1 MSLTGN
7 NVFAGA
13 SGHET
18 NQPAFTIDQSLR
30 FNDGDGSYLSKAA
43 PGAAG
48 NLDNWTVSG
57 WFKRGQ
63 DTGLL
68 SSSWEYDFFSQ
79 GDVSSNPISTMAFY
93 GTASD
98 IDKISIGLYGT
109 ADTDLVCSWKSAAL
123 FRDHSAW
130 YHVVVKWDNSQSA
143 AADILKVYVNGEV
156 ISGTFAVS
164 PSQGTD
170 TVVNKNFKQYLGKY
184 VYETQPNWWDG
195 YMAEYHFIDGQ
206 SLTAAS
212 FGETDSNN
220 QWVPIEYQ
228 GTYGTQGWYLNFSD
242 SSSIGADSSGNG
254 NNFTANAL
262 AATDV
267 VLDSP
272 SNNFCTLNPIFVSP
286 AGPGRESTLEQGNLK
301 ATTPTSGSGY
311 NGPAMGTIGMTSGK
325 WYFEWYIGSSNYPA
339 VGIAKPDY
347 SANYAQSNVGNRVWL
362 DGGSLYGASSSS
374 SGVTY
379 TTGDIVGCAVD
390 MDNGKMWFSKN
401 GTFISSGDPAAGT
414 NAQFTDLL
422 SASDMGSTGQVLP
435 FFSDVNWSTSDT
447 VTLNTGQDS
456 SFAGVKTAQNNSDGN
471 GKGDFYYTPPTG
483 FLALCAD
490 NLPDATIT
498 TPSEHF
504 NTITYTGN
512 GTSPQA
518 RTGLGHKPSF
528 LWIKDRGATNNHV
541 LTDSV
546 RGPNGAGGLGQAGL
560 LYSNATTAE
569 VTGGSQVKSYDTDGF
584 TTHSTTYV
592 NVNTNTYVA
601 WSWKGSDTPS
611 KTYTV
616 TVTNPGSGNR
626 YTLDG
631 RVSGTNAMPIT
642 LEEGGTY
649 TFDQSDSS
657 NGGHPLRFSTTSNG
671 THGGGSEYTT
681 GVTTNGVPGQAGAY
695 TRITVAASAPTLYYY
710 CTAHSG
716 MGAEITTPGSS
727 GGVSNLD
734 GTTASVVNANTTAG
748 FSIIAYTGTGTTD
761 GSDTVGHGL
770 SQAPELYFVKA
781 RTEASH
787 NWNAYAEP
795 IGVANYVALDL
806 TGASAAASNGLNH
819 DEAPTSSV
827 ITLGSWNAVNESTKN
842 FIIYAFHSVEGY
854 SKVGS
859 YEGNGSADGSFIY
872 LGFKPEFFLIK
883 NVDAVEAWEVWDGTR
898 ETHNKLSKKIS
909 PNTSDAEYTA
919 NTTTY
924 AIDFLSNGVKLRTSY
939 SAVNGSNTFLY
950 YAVASSPFKTANA
963 R

>member
-68 SSSWEYDFFSQ
+68 SSSWEYQFFGQ
-79 GDVSSNPISTMAFY
+79 GDASPNPVSSMSFY

-109 ADTDLVCSWKSAAL
+109 SDSDFVCSWKSAAL

-156 ISGTFAVS
+156 VSGTFAVS

-170 TVVNKNFKQYLGKY
+170 TVVNKNFKQFLGKY
-184 VYETQPNWWDG
+184 VYNTQPNWWDG

-220 QWVPIEYQ
+220 KWVPIEYQ

-272 SNNFCTLNPIFVSP
+272 SNNFCTLNPIFVS
-286 AGPGRESTLEQGNLK
+286 ASGPGRESTLEQGNLK

-311 NGPAMGTIGMTSGK
+311 NGPTMGTIGMASSK

-339 VGIAKPDY
+339 VGIAKADY
-347 SANYAQSNVGNRVWL
+347 NTGYAQPNVGNRVWL
-362 DGGSLYGASSSS
+362 DGGSLYGVSSSS

-435 FFSDVNWSTSDT
+435 FFSDVNWGTSDT
-447 VTLNTGQDS
+447 VVFNAGQDS
-456 SFAGVKTAQNNSDGN
+456 SFAGNKTSGAAGS
-471 GKGDFYYTPPTG
+471 DFYYTPPTG
-483 FLALCAD
+483 FKALNTD
-490 NLPDATIT
+490 NLSD
-498 TPSEHF
+498 PSIADPTKHF
-504 NTITYTGN
+504 NAVLYTGN
-512 GTSPQA
+512 S
-518 RTGLGHKPSF
+518 TGGRDITVGMAPDLVWCKNLTG
-528 LWIKDRGATNNHV
+528 NNHS

-546 RGPNGAGGLGQAGL
+546 RGVNRQLA
-560 LYSNATTAE
+560 SNSTANETTHTNR
-569 VTGGSQVKSYDTDGF
+569 VTAFNSDGF
-584 TTHSTTYV
+584 TT
-592 NVNTNTYVA
+592 
-601 WSWKGSDTPS
+601 GDSD
-611 KTYTV
+611 
-616 TVTNPGSGNR
+616 
-626 YTLDG
+626 D
-631 RVSGTNAMPIT
+631 TNANNNGIISWNWKA
-642 LEEGGTY
+642 GGAPTA
-649 TFDQSDSS
+649 DNS
-657 NGGHPLRFSTTSNG
+657 
-671 THGGGSEYTT
+671 
-681 GVTTNGVPGQAGAY
+681 AGAGA
-695 TRITVAASAPTLYYY
+695 TPT
-710 CTAHSG
+710 A
-716 MGAEITTPGSS
+716 GSVKID
-727 GGVSNLD
+727 GSNLGSALA
-734 GTTASVVNANTTAG
+734 GTIPAVRLSANTTSG
-748 FSIIAYTGTGTTD
+748 FSIIIHDGTGSNGTLA
-761 GSDTVGHGL
+761 HGL
-770 SQAPELYFVKA
+770 SQAPELVIAKPKTNSVDVWRVGSDYLTSWVKEI
-781 RTEASH
+781 RLNQIS
-787 NWNAYAEP
+787 AET
-795 IGVANYVALDL
+795 DR
-806 TGASAAASNGLNH
+806 AAVFNSL
-819 DEAPTSSV
+819 APTSSV
-827 ITLGSWNAVNESTKN
+827 VNLGTDGANNGGGATFVTYC
-842 FIIYAFHSVEGY
+842 FYSVDGY

-859 YEGNGSADGSFIY
+859 YTGNGNADGTFIY
-872 LGFKPEFFLIK
+872 TGFRPAFVMTKSISSTGNWTMLDSAREPT
-883 NVDAVEAWEVWDGTR
+883 NVA
-898 ETHNKLSKKIS
+898 S
-909 PNTSDAEYTA
+909 PGRL
-919 NTTTY
+919 Y
-924 AIDFLSNGVKLRTSY
+924 ADLSNGESDGATYDFVS
-939 SAVNGSNTFLY
+939 NGFKCRETGGPNNSGVTYIYLAF
-950 YAVASSPFKTANA
+950 AESPFKTSNA